1 MGCNQGLTSLSTIDG
16 RPLVLDYLNTD
27 LRATRTPWFICFA
40 KGVSSAPSVV
50 KRFSMDILA
59 ATRMF
64 AEMVLA
70 KFWTA
75 SKAEPAKFGND
86 CFRVHGVIKGSRPS
100 TRMI

>member
-1 MGCNQGLTSLSTIDG
+1 
-16 RPLVLDYLNTD
+16 
-27 LRATRTPWFICFA
+27 
-40 KGVSSAPSVV
+40 VV

-64 AEMVLA
+64 AEIVLA
-70 KFWTA
+70 KFWMA

-100 TRMI
+100 TPAFINPFVCPCVYSLRHH